1 LEVDVLDIRRIT
13 DIDKLSTQL
22 GFKPIEEMANGDSK
36 VSVAGL
42 GNLANPEQLLLLYP
56 YSLSDVAVEMGLD
69 RWQFV
74 NQIITK
80 IEKDTGYKI
89 KEETNIYHVDRE
101 QGSGRA
107 ANHRY
112 SKEAINLFAKVRSN
126 EKYEIVDTSGN
137 IIGTGNNYV
146 VLIEH

>member
-1 LEVDVLDIRRIT
+1 
-13 DIDKLSTQL
+13 
-22 GFKPIEEMANGDSK
+22 M
-36 VSVAGL
+36 
-42 GNLANPEQLLLLYP
+42 ANPEQLLLLYP

-146 VLIEH
+146 VLIEN